1 MPFLLQDVDCMPLN
15 PLENMPASMIGHN
28 IALNR
33 YMKNLNELKI
43 SGQPAEKMMEGFKF
57 SPCENLEDNSA
68 LPHTSLSTYH
78 CSVLLQQPMV
88 RSLWTLSSTMC
99 LSHFVNFEVF

>member
-1 MPFLLQDVDCMPLN
+1 MPLN

-43 SGQPAEKMMEGFKF
+43 SGQPAEKKMEGFKF

-68 LPHTSLSTYH
+68 PPHTSLSTYH

-88 RSLWTLSSTMC
+88 RSPWTLSSTMC